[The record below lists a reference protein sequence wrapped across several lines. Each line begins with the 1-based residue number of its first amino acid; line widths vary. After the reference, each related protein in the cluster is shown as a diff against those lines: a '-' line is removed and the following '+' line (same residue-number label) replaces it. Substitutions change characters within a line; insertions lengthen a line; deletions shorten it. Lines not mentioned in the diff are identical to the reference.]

1 MKNFVFE
8 KIPKVYFGEG
18 SLKQALS
25 IELSKVGKNVM
36 ITYGGEAIKKNGVY
50 DELRNILLEN
60 DKNIIDFDGI
70 RRRLCNRLFKN
81 NISTSKVR

>member
-36 ITYGGEAIKKNGVY
+36 ITYGGEVIKKNGV
-50 DELRNILLEN
+50 
-60 DKNIIDFDGI
+60 
-70 RRRLCNRLFKN
+70 
-81 NISTSKVR
+81 